1 MRFEIDTRDFS
12 RILAPLRGMGRGMEL
27 AVRAAVKRAAATMGK
42 DISAQIRMRSYLQAG
57 DVKKSLSKPVITGDG
72 NSITAEIRVAG
83 KPLAMDRY
91 RLVPRRVTARKRMAS
106 RRWPE
111 AGYQIGP
118 SEPVRRARG
127 GGGLSK
133 GFVIRKGGRLFLM
146 QRRGKK
152 LERVFGYSPQ
162 YFAAFDDT
170 TRVVE
175 ANARETFE
183 KRLIHEVKHR
193 LEKLR

>member
-1 MRFEIDTRDFS
+1 MKLEFDAREFN
-12 RILAPLRGMGRGMEL
+12 RILVPLRGMGRQMEL
-27 AVRAAVKRAAATMGK
+27 AVRAAIKRAAATMGK
-42 DISAQIRMRSYLQAG
+42 DISAQIRLRSYLKAG
-57 DVKKSLSKPVITGDG
+57 EVKKSLTKPAISSNGD
-72 NSITAEIRVAG
+72 SITAEIRVAG
-83 KPLAMDRY
+83 KPLAMDHY

-118 SEPVRRARG
+118 SEPIRQARR

-133 GFVIRKGGRLFLM
+133 GFVMRRNGRLFLM

-152 LERVFGYSPQ
+152 LERVFGYSAQ
-162 YFAAFDDT
+162 YFAAFDET

-183 KRLIHEVKHR
+183 KRLAHEVRHR
-193 LEKLR
+193 LEQLK